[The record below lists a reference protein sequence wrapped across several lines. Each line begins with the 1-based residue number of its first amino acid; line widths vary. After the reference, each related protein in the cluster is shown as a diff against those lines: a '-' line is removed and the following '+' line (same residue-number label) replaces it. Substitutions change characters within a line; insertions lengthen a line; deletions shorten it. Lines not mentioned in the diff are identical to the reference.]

1 MDGGG
6 GRGRGSGGGG
16 GGGGGG
22 GEGKEPLYGLVME
35 EELLEKL
42 SSFVLTNDE
51 EEAVVLDVEDFNIS
65 RQECLRSAVGKVI
78 TQKGVNLGGLKASME
93 LAWGYPKG
101 LKVMEVGGGIYQFV
115 FGKESDLL
123 RVIAGGP
130 WLYNNHFIVLHRW
143 EEGLRPEQIN
153 FSYSPFWIQ
162 LRALPLEFMSIEV
175 GRKMIV
181 GFGEVQEVMM
191 AQLHG
196 NQGRC
201 IRVRVEL
208 DITKPIPRGKREN
221 QYGIWLRASPVK
233 GSAKKRSDGWS
244 ESSPAESSMAGM
256 GQKKAEISARDLR
269 DPAKSGVFEF
279 GRRRIQWDSN
289 NAELG
294 DGVGHLGLPLVG
306 LNIPGH
312 NKTGIMSG
320 PRSEPVLK
328 LIEAQGEVHEKAHSE
343 GSIISP
349 EDIMEED
356 AMMGKCGKAQGKN
369 DKESAQVKETLA
381 AGQNIERGKE
391 IERVDELFV
400 KGRLVADSKQK
411 LGARGYKKK
420 SREAVRRGVV
430 EVSHNDAGGE
440 RKKRKHEVGL
450 VEVEIKEASNQ
461 NQTKKQKVGDRSGVN
476 SGAEMVEEASQK
488 WPQGMDNVLV
498 VDPSGIAGGLA
509 VLWKRGLNVSLVRR
523 SSFFIEVL
531 IKDDDTSHEWHL
543 INLYAN
549 SIDRVRNSQ
558 WEELLR
564 YRQQSSGDWVLWG
577 DFNDI
582 LWVDEKQGSRRRE
595 VWSLRAFRD
604 FVTSLGVMDLGFQGY
619 PFTWSNR
626 RGRDGHIKER
636 LDRVL
641 VLTGWK
647 VRYDRARVQ
656 HLFAVG
662 SDHAAL
668 LLDTNPPR
676 FIGHRQFR
684 FDNRWVSDLE
694 SFETVRRSWQHST
707 QGSKM
712 FGVFNKV
719 RNTRRELRVWSKAK
733 GFNAC
738 KKINEIQDKLKS
750 IGEGQNTGDGG
761 QIRGLEK
768 ELGEAWVQEERYWRQ
783 KARKSW
789 MVEGDRNTAYFHAKV
804 SQRRRRNF
812 ISGVQDPNGNW
823 CEDQDAIAKEFVS
836 YFQNLFQT
844 EGANPNSEVVESI
857 QARVTERY

>member
-1 MDGGG
+1 MSSSCRSTTTLHCNATIYPESANLSRTKVCTNKFSCVGFGLIAGETYINYAVRFPLSPTGGEAEVALGATKPKPWPIDGAEVAVS
-6 GRGRGSGGGG
+6 GRGDKTYIEQRDGKRLEPVDMVGLGATKPKPRPNDCFDMVRLGCLATGGVFAEPSSAEDLVGNDNDTSKREEQEGGTESIGQELQGGMDLLRDYAPGDILLCFLWLIALFTTVHSCLLIVDHDNEDAAASTHFSGKVQPSARSVIKQ
-16 GGGGGG
+16 
-22 GEGKEPLYGLVME
+22 KEPSRSSHSCLVQPTISTLFKKVEEKDERLSKKVKVIDDRKAAKIGETNVLVDAHVLVDKLCRLKMMTSKNFQASQREFVYGLVME

-130 WLYNNHFIVLHRW
+130 WLYNNHLIVLHRW

-175 GRKMIV
+175 GRKMMV

-201 IRVRVEL
+201 IRVKVEL
-208 DITKPIPRGKREN
+208 DITKPIPRGKRVCTADWKPIWVSFRYEKFPLLCHYCGIVGHDDKACMLKYNEAKAGILKEN

-244 ESSPAESSMAGM
+244 ESSSAESSRAET
-256 GQKKAEISARDLR
+256 GQKEAEISARDLR
-269 DPAKSGVFEF
+269 DPTKSGVFEF
-279 GRRRIQWDSN
+279 GRRRIQWESY
-289 NAELG
+289 NAITEV
-294 DGVGHLGLPLVG
+294 GVGHLGPPLLG
-306 LNIPGH
+306 PNNSGF
-312 NKTGIMSG
+312 NKPGIMSG

-328 LIEAQGEVHEKAHSE
+328 LIEVQGEVQEKAHSE

-356 AMMGKCGKAQGKN
+356 AMMGKGGKAQEKH
-369 DKESAQVKETLA
+369 DKESVQIKETLA
-381 AGQNIERGKE
+381 ASQNIERGKE

-420 SREAVRRGVV
+420 PREAVRRGVV

-488 WPQGMDNVLV
+488 WPQG
-498 VDPSGIAGGLA
+498 
-509 VLWKRGLNVSLVRR
+509 
-523 SSFFIEVL
+523 
-531 IKDDDTSHEWHL
+531 
-543 INLYAN
+543 
-549 SIDRVRNSQ
+549 
-558 WEELLR
+558 
-564 YRQQSSGDWVLWG
+564 
-577 DFNDI
+577 
-582 LWVDEKQGSRRRE
+582 
-595 VWSLRAFRD
+595 
-604 FVTSLGVMDLGFQGY
+604 
-619 PFTWSNR
+619 
-626 RGRDGHIKER
+626 
-636 LDRVL
+636 
-641 VLTGWK
+641 
-647 VRYDRARVQ
+647 
-656 HLFAVG
+656 
-662 SDHAAL
+662 
-668 LLDTNPPR
+668 
-676 FIGHRQFR
+676 
-684 FDNRWVSDLE
+684 
-694 SFETVRRSWQHST
+694 
-707 QGSKM
+707 
-712 FGVFNKV
+712 
-719 RNTRRELRVWSKAK
+719 
-733 GFNAC
+733 
-738 KKINEIQDKLKS
+738 
-750 IGEGQNTGDGG
+750 
-761 QIRGLEK
+761 
-768 ELGEAWVQEERYWRQ
+768 
-783 KARKSW
+783 
-789 MVEGDRNTAYFHAKV
+789 
-804 SQRRRRNF
+804 
-812 ISGVQDPNGNW
+812 
-823 CEDQDAIAKEFVS
+823 
-836 YFQNLFQT
+836 
-844 EGANPNSEVVESI
+844 
-857 QARVTERY
+857 